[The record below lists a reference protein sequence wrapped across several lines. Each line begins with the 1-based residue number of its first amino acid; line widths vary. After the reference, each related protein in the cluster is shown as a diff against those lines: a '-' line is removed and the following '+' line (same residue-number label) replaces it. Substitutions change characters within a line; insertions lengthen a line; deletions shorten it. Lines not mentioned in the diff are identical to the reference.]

1 MALDNFKEQ
10 FDNQYEEFFQKVPVA
25 MKIANTRFQG
35 DLSYGSSVR
44 RVRYDIS
51 NVRVR
56 SVTIGSD
63 RTVDSVTDSDESL
76 LINSQYGTTF
86 AVSTKEIKQAGPLK
100 PGAVIGAKVAMKTA
114 LFVDAD
120 VLYETINAF
129 AVFDNGTLTT
139 LTASGTP
146 VTLNSTTVPQVVTR
160 LPAFLGRNNQ
170 TLVNLAWVVDHI
182 ASSDLSAYIL
192 GKNIDIANS
201 VFQNGYINGE
211 AAAAE
216 VYLSE
221 NLTGQ
226 FLLTCS
232 GNLTDGD
239 TIVIEGVTLTAVGTI
254 GSTAGNFLIGANL
267 TATLANAAGLINAP
281 STTSSTQV
289 ALSAANQIKFSDTL
303 NLVATPTATTLK
315 VVGKGSGRMI
325 VSKVSS
331 VTTITYNM
339 IHSYFGK
346 KGAIDLVIQ
355 DKVDME
361 MRDEPRQ
368 RATNILS
375 DVLYGKKTFYDGS
388 QKFLD
393 VWIAA

>member
-25 MKIANTRFQG
+25 MKVANTRFQG

-56 SVTIGSD
+56 TVTIGSD
-63 RTVDSVTDSDESL
+63 RTIDSVTDTDESL
-76 LINSQYGTTF
+76 LINTQVGTTF
-86 AVSTKEIKQAGPLK
+86 AVSTKELKQAGPLK

-129 AVFDNGTLTT
+129 ATFDNGTLTT

-146 VTLNSTTVPQVVTR
+146 ITLNSTTVPQVVTR

-170 TLVNLAWVVDHI
+170 TLVNLAWVMDHI
-182 ASSDLSAYIL
+182 MSADLSQYIL

-239 TIVIEGVTLTAVGTI
+239 TITVEGVTLTAVSTI

-267 TATLANAAGLINAP
+267 TATLANLAGLINAP
-281 STTSSTQV
+281 GTTSSTQV
-289 ALSAANQIKFSDTL
+289 ALSAANQVKFSDTL
-303 NLVATPTATTLK
+303 SLAATPTATTLK

-325 VSKVSS
+325 VSKSS
-331 VTTITYNM
+331 TATTITYNLL
-339 IHSYFGK
+339 HSYFGK
-346 KGAIDLVIQ
+346 KGAIDVVIQ

-375 DVLYGKKTFYDGS
+375 DVLYGKKTFWDGA

-393 VWIAA
+393 VWISA

>member
-10 FDNQYEEFFQKVPVA
+10 FDNQYEEFFQKVLVA
-25 MKIANTRFQG
+25 MKIANTRFQS

-56 SVTIGSD
+56 TVTIGSD
-63 RTVDSVTDSDESL
+63 RTIDSVTDTDESL
-76 LINSQYGTTF
+76 LINTQIGTTF
-86 AVSTKEIKQAGPLK
+86 ALSTKEIKQAGPLK

-114 LFVDAD
+114 IAVDAD

-129 AVFDNGTLTT
+129 KTFDNGTLTT
-139 LTASGTP
+139 LTASTTP
-146 VTLNSTTVPQVVTR
+146 ITLDSTTVPKVVTR

-170 TLVNLAWVVDHI
+170 TLVNLCWVVDHI
-182 ASSDLSAYIL
+182 ASSDLSQYIL

-201 VFQNGYINGE
+201 VFQNGFINGE

-232 GNLTDGD
+232 GNLSDGD
-239 TIVIEGVTLTAVGTI
+239 TIVVEGVTLTAVSTI
-254 GSTAGNFLIGANL
+254 GATAGNFLIGANL
-267 TATLANAAGLINAP
+267 TATLSNLAGLINNP
-281 STTSSTQV
+281 GTTSSTQV
-289 ALSAANQIKFSDTL
+289 ALSAANQVKFEDDL
-303 NLVATPTATTLK
+303 NLTATPTATTLT

-331 VTTITYNM
+331 VTTITSNF

-346 KGAIDLVIQ
+346 KGAIDVVIQ

-375 DVLYGKKTFYDGS
+375 DVLYGKKTFWDGS